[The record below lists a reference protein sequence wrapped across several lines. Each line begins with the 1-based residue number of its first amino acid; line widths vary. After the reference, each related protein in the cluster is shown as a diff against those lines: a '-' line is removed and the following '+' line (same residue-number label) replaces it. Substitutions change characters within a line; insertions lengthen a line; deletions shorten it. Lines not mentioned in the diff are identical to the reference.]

1 MASNKPTRSSAEEI
15 NFSRARDLRNA
26 CTLRN
31 SVGQRFPGVTTPTSY
46 LDMYSTTLDQEF
58 GLDIPVLAALL
69 PQLAQ
74 TDADGTAL
82 LLAATFPPAQSLPP
96 AAADRWFDK
105 MLNSLQD
112 ALVSGG
118 NISGNLSASVEAGLR
133 AAWRRQAAA
142 GFKPLLSGELPSIRI
157 SPHITITAWK
167 IGKGGELRKGA
178 KLVVHVKGLPTT
190 VLQALEQ
197 PFVVKPNGAAA
208 AIRIGARDMQRIEQ
222 AATSIAGAR
231 VQSMAFLRYA
241 AYGKGSVLAFG
252 PSAAIDLHDSFATP
266 SGSGF
271 ATDFAVRSA
280 KSQSGNLLG
289 FGAGLAAGAA
299 VAAIGI
305 SGAPV
310 ILIGLGVGIVV
321 QAAWGYFGGD
331 EASSNLVKGW
341 LD

>member
-31 SVGQRFPGVTTPTSY
+31 SVGQRFPGVTAPTSY

-222 AATSIAGAR
+222 AVPPPSPVPASSRWRSCATPLMARAVCSPSAQVQPSIFMTVSQHHPARDLPPTSLFVRPRARAATS
-231 VQSMAFLRYA
+231 
-241 AYGKGSVLAFG
+241 
-252 PSAAIDLHDSFATP
+252 SA
-266 SGSGF
+266 
-271 ATDFAVRSA
+271 SA
-280 KSQSGNLLG
+280 
-289 FGAGLAAGAA
+289 
-299 VAAIGI
+299 
-305 SGAPV
+305 P
-310 ILIGLGVGIVV
+310 
-321 QAAWGYFGGD
+321 
-331 EASSNLVKGW
+331 GW
-341 LD
+341 LLEPP